1 MKALWN
7 RLDALFAGRD
17 MDTGASINTGKDMST
32 VAGIRTGTG
41 SSTVTD
47 IGILATVQICMYWY

>member
-1 MKALWN
+1 
-7 RLDALFAGRD
+7 
-17 MDTGASINTGKDMST
+17 MDTGASMNNGKDMST